1 MKQTEPVQPKTM
13 LKWLQV
19 SMFYFHNQKITLI
32 DLKGVKVEEKTD
44 LDMLQ
49 LTYHGKN
56 YSIPKL

>member
-1 MKQTEPVQPKTM
+1 M

-19 SMFYFHNQKITLI
+19 SMFYFHNQKITLT
-32 DLKGVKVEEKTD
+32 DLKGVKVEKTD

-56 YSIPKL
+56 